1 MVQQISTGGVPAA
14 AEIAGG
20 PTGGVPPTGA
30 PQATPADLD
39 AAIQQQQGMPPE
51 QKRQIALQKLLRLRA
66 AIDNMIRILQGQQTG
81 QPPGWMGGGQAQPS
95 PTATPAWTGGGV
107 PPAGGGAPPMPEG
120 M

>member
-1 MVQQISTGGVPAA
+1 
-14 AEIAGG
+14 
-20 PTGGVPPTGA
+20 
-30 PQATPADLD
+30 
-39 AAIQQQQGMPPE
+39 
-51 QKRQIALQKLLRLRA
+51 
-66 AIDNMIRILQGQQTG
+66 MIRILQGQQTG